1 MSRAV
6 GDKGEEKAVLYLQKE
21 GFSIVDRNVSSRFG
35 EIDIIAMK
43 EDVLHFVEVKS
54 SYSYEIAVQNI
65 TPTKMKKFLRT
76 VDVYMKKHHL
86 DLCYSIDAVIVTPEE
101 TTLIENITL

>member
-1 MSRAV
+1 M
-6 GDKGEEKAVLYLQKE
+6 
-21 GFSIVDRNVSSRFG
+21 VDRNVSSRFG

-43 EDVLHFVEVKS
+43 SEILHFVEVKS

-76 VDVYMKKHHL
+76 VDVYMKKHRL
-86 DLCYSIDAVIVTPEE
+86 DIVYSIDAVIVTPDEI
-101 TTLIENITL
+101 TLLENITM

>member
-6 GDKGEEKAVLYLQKE
+6 GDIGEQQAVEYLQSQ
-21 GFSIVDRNVSSRFG
+21 GFTMVDRNVSSRFG

-43 EDVLHFVEVKS
+43 DEVLHFIEVKS

-65 TPTKMKKFLRT
+65 TPAKMKKFLRT
-76 VDVYMKKHHL
+76 VDVYIKKHQL
-86 DLCYSIDAVIVTPEE
+86 DITYCIDAVIVTTDEV
-101 TTLIENITL
+101 TLLENITL

>member
-43 EDVLHFVEVKS
+43 EEVLHFVEVKS
-54 SYSYEIAVQNI
+54 SYNYEIAVQNI

-76 VDVYMKKHHL
+76 VDVYIKKHQL

>member
-6 GDKGEEKAVLYLQKE
+6 GDIGEQQAVEYLQSQ
-21 GFSIVDRNVSSRFG
+21 GFTMVDRNVSSCFG

-43 EDVLHFVEVKS
+43 DEVLHFIEVKS

-65 TPTKMKKFLRT
+65 TPAKMKKFLRT
-76 VDVYMKKHHL
+76 VDVYIKKHRL
-86 DLCYSIDAVIVTPEE
+86 DITYSIDAVIVTADEVV
-101 TTLIENITL
+101 LLENITL

>member
-6 GDKGEEKAVLYLQKE
+6 GDKGEEKAVIYLQKE
-21 GFSIVDRNVSSRFG
+21 GYSIVDRNVSSRFG
-35 EIDIIAMK
+35 EIDIIALK
-43 EDVLHFVEVKS
+43 DEVLHFVEVKS

-65 TPTKMKKFLRT
+65 TPAKMKKFLRT
-76 VDVYMKKHHL
+76 VDVYMKKHQL
-86 DLCYSIDAVIVTPEE
+86 DLCYSIDALIVTPAE

>member
-6 GDKGEEKAVLYLQKE
+6 GDRGEEKAVAYLQE
-21 GFSIVDRNVSSRFG
+21 NGFSVVDRNVSSRFG

-43 EDVLHFVEVKS
+43 NEVLHFIEVKS

-65 TPTKMKKFLRT
+65 TPAKMKKFLRT
-76 VDVYMKKHHL
+76 VDVYMKKHQL
-86 DLCYSIDAVIVTPEE
+86 DVTYCIDAVIVTPDACE
-101 TTLIENITL
+101 LLENITL

>member
-6 GDKGEEKAVLYLQKE
+6 GDKGEDRAVVYLQKL

-35 EIDIIAMK
+35 EIDIIAMRD
-43 EDVLHFVEVKS
+43 EVLHFVEVKS

-65 TPTKMKKFLRT
+65 TPTKMRKFLRT
-76 VDVYMKKHHL
+76 VDVYMKKHQL
-86 DLCYSIDAVIVTPEE
+86 DLTYSIDAVIVTPDEV
-101 TTLIENITL
+101 TLIENITL

>member
-6 GDKGEEKAVLYLQKE
+6 GDAGEAKAVAYLQAH
-21 GFSIVDRNVSSRFG
+21 GFSIIDRNVSSRFG
-35 EIDIIAMK
+35 EIDIITMK
-43 EDVLHFVEVKS
+43 DEVLHFVEVKS

-65 TPTKMKKFLRT
+65 TPTKMQKFLRT
-76 VDVYMKKHHL
+76 VDVYMKKHQL

>member
-6 GDKGEEKAVLYLQKE
+6 GDKGEEKAVIYLQKE
-21 GFSIVDRNVSSRFG
+21 GYSIIDRNVSSRFG
-35 EIDIIAMK
+35 EIDIIALK
-43 EDVLHFVEVKS
+43 DEVLHFVEVKS

-65 TPTKMKKFLRT
+65 TPAKMKKFLRT
-76 VDVYMKKHHL
+76 VDVYIKKYQL
-86 DLCYSIDAVIVTPEE
+86 DLCYSIDALIVTPEE

>member
-6 GDKGEEKAVLYLQKE
+6 GDKGEDKAVVYLQKQ

-35 EIDIIAMK
+35 EIDIIAMRD
-43 EDVLHFVEVKS
+43 EVLHFVEVKS

-65 TPTKMKKFLRT
+65 TPTKMRKFLRT
-76 VDVYMKKHHL
+76 VDVYMKKHQL
-86 DLCYSIDAVIVTPEE
+86 DLTYSIDAVIVTPDEV
-101 TTLIENITL
+101 TLIENITL